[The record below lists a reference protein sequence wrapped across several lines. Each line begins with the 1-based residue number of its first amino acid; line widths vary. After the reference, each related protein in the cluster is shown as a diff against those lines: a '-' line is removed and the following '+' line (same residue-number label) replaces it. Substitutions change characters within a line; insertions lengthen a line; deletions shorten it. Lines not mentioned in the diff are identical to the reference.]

1 MDDAGEPCPGVW
13 PLHPQPCQYETL
25 TMWVERV
32 AAAYGVSF
40 RSFSYRVLGLPY
52 SESVFL
58 SENPSQAVLERLA
71 AGTGVPVTRL
81 REMTIG
87 VLIPQIQREL
97 DVHLGTLEPG
107 FTAWVVERSR
117 RCADGFKT
125 DPEYWRVIG
134 EWQKRKDDKARPASR
149 LSQAEQ
155 SVPS

>member
-25 TMWVERV
+25 TMWVERL
-32 AAAYGVSF
+32 AAAYGLSF
-40 RSFSYRVLGLPY
+40 RTFCYRVLALPY
-52 SESVFL
+52 LESLVL
-58 SENPSQAVLERLA
+58 SETPSQAVLERLA

-87 VLIPQIQREL
+87 MLIPQIQREL

-107 FTAWVVERSR
+107 FTAWLVERSR

-134 EWQKRKDDKARPASR
+134 DWRKRRDDKARPASE
-149 LSQAEQ
+149 LSKAEQ